1 MTAQASIRVQKTLEA
16 LLTSN
21 ICRYDTYR
29 QAFSDLSQ
37 VIANASSV
45 AEIRDSLEALQRKT
59 ADRLSDISRQNTVA
73 LDVIN
78 ASTFVDEDPE

>member
-16 LLTSN
+16 LLVSN
-21 ICRYDTYR
+21 IGRYDTYR

-45 AEIRDSLEALQRKT
+45 AEIRDSLEALQNRL

-78 ASTFVDEDPE
+78 ASTFADEDPE

>member
-16 LLTSN
+16 LLVSN
-21 ICRYDTYR
+21 ISRYDTYR

-45 AEIRDSLEALQRKT
+45 AEIRDSLEALQNRL
-59 ADRLSDISRQNTVA
+59 AGRLSNISQQNTVA
-73 LDVIN
+73 LDIIN
-78 ASTFVDEDPE
+78 ASTFADEDPE

>member
-16 LLTSN
+16 LLVSN
-21 ICRYDTYR
+21 ISRYDTYR

-45 AEIRDSLEALQRKT
+45 AEIRDSLEALQNRL
-59 ADRLSDISRQNTVA
+59 AGRLSNISQQNTVA
-73 LDVIN
+73 LDIIN